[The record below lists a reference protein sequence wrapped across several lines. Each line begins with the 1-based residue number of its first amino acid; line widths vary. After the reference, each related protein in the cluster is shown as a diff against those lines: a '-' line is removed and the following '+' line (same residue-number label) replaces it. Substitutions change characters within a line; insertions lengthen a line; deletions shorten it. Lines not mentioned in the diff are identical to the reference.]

1 MAALPY
7 MQLYV
12 ADYLAD
18 TSHLSTLEHGAYL
31 LLIMNYW
38 QRGKPLPAADE
49 KVARIAHL
57 SLDEWLE
64 VKPAIIEFFTERDGL
79 LHHKRI
85 DRDLQYVADKSEQA
99 ASAGRASA
107 AKRWGDK
114 RVTDVITDVE
124 RTSNHTDTD
133 TDTDTERE
141 ADTDGASAPA
151 RPLTV
156 HQQAYI
162 KPFSQIA
169 ATLNEPDLKPTSK
182 RLKVLA
188 NAMHNAE
195 VGGFANILAAANNL
209 ARSPAP
215 ESIKRYDW
223 LLNGFD
229 YAERIT
235 EYLTAKNNS
244 TPRAR
249 KYAPVPDDW
258 DPNYASTAATP

>member
-1 MAALPY
+1 MASWLRLWHDMPTDPKWRVIAKRSGQSIGNVIAVYSLMLVSASVADERGTITNWSDEDAAAALDLEQENVTAIREA
-7 MQLYV
+7 MQGKVLDGETLSGWKKRQPERE
-12 ADYLAD
+12 DY
-18 TSHLSTLEHGAYL
+18 STPRVKRYREKQAG
-31 LLIMNYW
+31 NET
-38 QRGKPLPAADE
+38 QCNADE
-49 KVARIAHL
+49 THR
-57 SLDEWLE
+57 
-64 VKPAIIEFFTERDGL
+64 
-79 LHHKRI
+79 
-85 DRDLQYVADKSEQA
+85 
-99 ASAGRASA
+99 
-107 AKRWGDK
+107 
-114 RVTDVITDVE
+114 
-124 RTSNHTDTD
+124 NN
-133 TDTDTERE
+133 TDTEQNRTE
-141 ADTDGASAPA
+141 GETDTDGASAPA

-188 NAMHNAE
+188 SAMHNAE

-244 TPRAR
+244 APRAR

>member
-1 MAALPY
+1 
-7 MQLYV
+7 
-12 ADYLAD
+12 
-18 TSHLSTLEHGAYL
+18 
-31 LLIMNYW
+31 
-38 QRGKPLPAADE
+38 
-49 KVARIAHL
+49 
-57 SLDEWLE
+57 
-64 VKPAIIEFFTERDGL
+64 
-79 LHHKRI
+79 
-85 DRDLQYVADKSEQA
+85 
-99 ASAGRASA
+99 
-107 AKRWGDK
+107 
-114 RVTDVITDVE
+114 
-124 RTSNHTDTD
+124 
-133 TDTDTERE
+133 
-141 ADTDGASAPA
+141 DTDGASAPA

-188 NAMHNAE
+188 SAMHNAE

-244 TPRAR
+244 APRAR

>member
-1 MAALPY
+1 MNVWVRLWHEMPTDPKWRVIARKSDRPTSEIIAVFTMMLVNASQAEDRGTLENWDDEDAAAALD
-7 MQLYV
+7 M
-12 ADYLAD
+12 
-18 TSHLSTLEHGAYL
+18 
-31 LLIMNYW
+31 
-38 QRGKPLPAADE
+38 
-49 KVARIAHL
+49 
-57 SLDEWLE
+57 
-64 VKPAIIEFFTERDGL
+64 
-79 LHHKRI
+79 
-85 DRDLQYVADKSEQA
+85 
-99 ASAGRASA
+99 
-107 AKRWGDK
+107 
-114 RVTDVITDVE
+114 
-124 RTSNHTDTD
+124 DTD
-133 TDTDTERE
+133 HVTAIREAMQGKVLNGRSLTGWERRQPKREDDSVKDRVKRYRNNVTQCNAQKRSETQNPTDKDKDKEEERE

-215 ESIKRYDW
+215 EGIKRYDW